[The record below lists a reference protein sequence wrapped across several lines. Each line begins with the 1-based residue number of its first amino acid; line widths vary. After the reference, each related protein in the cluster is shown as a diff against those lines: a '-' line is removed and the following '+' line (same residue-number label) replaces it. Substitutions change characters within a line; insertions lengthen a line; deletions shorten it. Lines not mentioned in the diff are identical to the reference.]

1 MRSNRGYHSYR
12 GRPRTGKVVL
22 VVVLVLLLLLSGGYL
37 LLQDHIVYE
46 SDGSISLDLPFLQ
59 RKENKEEEQED
70 VNLEIL
76 PPDGGEGDTD
86 SDAAA
91 QPVTNALAM
100 TAQELCAQEL
110 CAQGLPESGYE
121 AVVVEMK
128 GFNGTFQYSSRYAAS
143 KALASDA
150 VSQTQVTEALSAA
163 GEDLTLVAQVGC
175 FHDSFHAFADMTG
188 SGICQSGGYIWYDDL
203 RSHWMDP
210 AKEGTRTYMGQVAN
224 ECVDM
229 GFTEILL
236 TDFGYPTSGDLTQ
249 IDYSYHTG
257 TKTEALTGFLT
268 ALRESLPEGVKL
280 SVELTEE
287 QILDGAN
294 VVSGVDAAAIAPL
307 VERIYLPSLSDEAAV
322 REVVGQ
328 EVGLVVL
335 TNGTD
340 GIQAIQ

>member
-12 GRPRTGKVVL
+12 GRPRTGKVLL

-76 PPDGGEGDTD
+76 PPDGSEGESDGDT
-86 SDAAA
+86 A
-91 QPVTNALAM
+91 QPVTNALSM
-100 TAQELCAQEL
+100 TAQTL
-110 CAQGLPESGYE
+110 CAQGLPESGYN
-121 AVVVEMK
+121 AVAVEMK

-143 KALASDA
+143 KALATDA

-163 GEDLTLVAQVGC
+163 GEDLNLVAQVGC

-210 AKEGTRTYMGQVAN
+210 AKEGTRTYMAQVAN
-224 ECVDM
+224 ECVSM

-236 TDFGYPTSGDLTQ
+236 TDFTYPTTGDLSQ
-249 IDYSYHTG
+249 IDYSHLTV
-257 TKTEALTGFLT
+257 TKSEALTGFLT
-268 ALRESLPEGVKL
+268 SLRESLPEGVKL

-287 QILDGAN
+287 QILGGADET
-294 VVSGVDAAAIAPL
+294 SGVDAAAIAPL
-307 VERIYLPSLSDEAAV
+307 VDRIYLPSLSDEAAV

-328 EVGLVVL
+328 QVGLVVL